1 MSTRIRKH
9 QRWVA
14 GAILVLGGALVLT
27 SCAASANPD
36 AGTASA
42 PGFWL
47 GVWHGLICP
56 ITFLIS
62 LFNDDVGIYEVNN
75 NGHLYDFGFVFG
87 IVLGATIAR
96 GPAYAQRRSRK
107 ED

>member
-1 MSTRIRKH
+1 M
-9 QRWVA
+9 

-36 AGTASA
+36 AGTAA

-47 GVWHGLICP
+47 GIWHGLICP

-96 GPAYAQRRSRK
+96 GPAYAQRRNRK
-107 ED
+107 EN